1 MSAIEQKSRGG
12 IIAIA
17 PLVFLVLV
25 VGVLP
30 FFTAVENSF
39 FSDIW
44 GEERSWAGISNYI
57 MLFEDK
63 AFLLSLAITL
73 AWAILST
80 LITLCSGFIVA
91 CALLSMKRGFK
102 SLYLALLVPWGI
114 PSFISVPLWRMIV
127 HGSGGR
133 SVFSALTGIEAN
145 LLTDPIAGFFS
156 AQIGRAHV

>member
-91 CALLSMKRGFK
+91 CALLSMKRG
-102 SLYLALLVPWGI
+102 
-114 PSFISVPLWRMIV
+114 
-127 HGSGGR
+127 
-133 SVFSALTGIEAN
+133 
-145 LLTDPIAGFFS
+145 
-156 AQIGRAHV
+156 